1 MSWEQKERVVREK
14 RTIEATK
21 KNLMGPAG
29 KLGVI
34 VRTLGSP
41 IIRQG
46 SSLFDCSFLEDAYDD
61 YADDEYETTASG
73 QQGPLV
79 YKDEIK
85 NLSDEFVNHEGFIF
99 DGLSRSMHIEIKYI
113 NSNNKLEV
121 THKGFV
127 VFKEIAGELEAYA
140 PADEWE
146 NMIDRLYT
154 ASKKQEKSMKHQK
167 DLELAEL
174 VKEKKQ
180 TFWNRLRDRWGL

>member
-1 MSWEQKERVVREK
+1 MSWEQKERVIREK

-29 KLGVI
+29 KLGVV

-46 SSLFDCSFLEDAYDD
+46 GSLYDCSYLDDPYDFTE
-61 YADDEYETTASG
+61 DEYETTASG

-79 YKDEIK
+79 YRDEIQD
-85 NLSDEFVNHEGFIF
+85 LSDDFVNHEGFVF

-121 THKGFV
+121 TYKGFV
-127 VFKEIAGELEAYA
+127 VFKEVAGELEAYS
-140 PADEWE
+140 PNEEWE

-154 ASKKQEKSMKHQK
+154 ASKKKEKSMKQQK

-174 VKEKKQ
+174 VKDKKQ
-180 TFWNRLRDRWGL
+180 TFWNRLRNRWGL